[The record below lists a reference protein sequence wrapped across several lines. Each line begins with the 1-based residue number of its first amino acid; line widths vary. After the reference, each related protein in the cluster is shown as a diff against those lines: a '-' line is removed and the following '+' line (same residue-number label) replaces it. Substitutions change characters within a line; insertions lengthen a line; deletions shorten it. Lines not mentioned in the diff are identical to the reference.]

1 MKETA
6 QLFDRQRVVP
16 INESECYHG
25 KQYHTQSPSK
35 LQITSDHLYPGLWT
49 DAPDVTIE
57 EAR

>member
-16 INESECYHG
+16 MNVIMANNIIRTARLSY
-25 KQYHTQSPSK
+25 KQR
-35 LQITSDHLYPGLWT
+35 SDHLYPELWT